1 MSAIQEVAKV
11 TLSNGFRPII
21 SSLPLRKIVFCHFK
35 FFRMDVI
42 GFYVLFIEKG
52 HRLVISFAQ
61 SLQILKEV
69 LDTVFT
75 MQANGFRFVLV
86 PIYA

>member
-1 MSAIQEVAKV
+1 
-11 TLSNGFRPII
+11 
-21 SSLPLRKIVFCHFK
+21 
-35 FFRMDVI
+35 MDVI

-52 HRLVISFAQ
+52 LRLVISFAQ

-86 PIYA
+86 PINA